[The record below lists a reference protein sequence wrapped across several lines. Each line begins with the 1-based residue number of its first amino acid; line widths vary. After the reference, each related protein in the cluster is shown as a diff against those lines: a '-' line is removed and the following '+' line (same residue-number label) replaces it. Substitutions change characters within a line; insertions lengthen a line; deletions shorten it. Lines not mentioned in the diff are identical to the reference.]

1 MTISVVLL
9 VELGVLIPTILVS
22 VAFTPKAAG
31 QKKVLLCVVP
41 LQEGV
46 GIDVYA

>member
-31 QKKVLLCVVP
+31 QKKVCVVP